1 MFRKALTFD
10 DLLLV
15 PQYSTI
21 ESIDDEIDTSTK
33 IGNWEL
39 EIPIIS
45 AAMDTVTG
53 IRMQKT
59 MRVNGGL
66 GIHHRYVQNYNDL
79 IDISVQGPIAVSP
92 SMGGDFFKDL
102 YQHYNDWQRPIT
114 RTVVIDVAHGYRKK
128 VIDLA
133 KFCKKYFFEVW
144 SGNVCT
150 AEAAKR
156 YIDLGIGIIKCGIGP
171 GSSCIT
177 RENTGCGYPQASA
190 IYNVKNGLINGKMH
204 QGFGVNISVIADG
217 GIKNSGDIVKAL
229 ALGAD
234 AVILGGLLAGADE
247 APGDILVGKD
257 GKRYKEYRGM
267 ASLSALKQ
275 NNKTVRVEG
284 VSGMVPYKG
293 PVEDVINSLMSG
305 VKLGMAY
312 VGARS
317 IKELQEKAEF
327 VEITSAGQYEGQARI

>member
-10 DLLLV
+10 DILLV

-21 ESIDDEIDTSTK
+21 ESIDDEIDTSVK
-33 IGNWEL
+33 IESWML

-45 AAMDTVTG
+45 AAMDTVTDT
-53 IRMQKT
+53 RMQKA

-66 GIHHRYVQNYNDL
+66 GIHHRYVDDL
-79 IDISVQGPIAVSP
+79 DSLILQPAHIGPIAVSP
-92 SMGGDFFKDL
+92 SMGLDFL
-102 YQHYNDWQRPIT
+102 LRYGNPVQ
-114 RTVVIDVAHGYRKK
+114 RTVVIDVAHGDRKE
-128 VIDLA
+128 VLDFAASCRDAGL
-133 KFCKKYFFEVW
+133 EVW
-144 SGNVCT
+144 SGNICTPSAAGKYLNLGIDILKINIGGGSVCT
-150 AEAAKR
+150 
-156 YIDLGIGIIKCGIGP
+156 
-171 GSSCIT
+171 T
-177 RENTGCGYPQASA
+177 RVVSGCGYPLASA
-190 IYNVKNGLINGKMH
+190 IYEIKKEFPEAM
-204 QGFGVNISVIADG
+204 VICDG
-217 GIKNSGDIVKAL
+217 GVGSSGDIVKAL

-234 AVILGGLLAGADE
+234 AVITGNLLAGTDE
-247 APGDILVGKD
+247 TPGDIIVDDETGL
-257 GKRYKEYRGM
+257 RYKKYAGM
-267 ASLSALKQ
+267 ASFETLKQ

-312 VGARS
+312 IGARS